1 MILSIIAI
9 LSAMVWLAIET
20 KGLTVNLA
28 YVKPAPVQCIEQHKH
43 SPILEPCRIVNA
55 PYPKPEPIKL
65 ISQYCGFTELQRK
78 IIKEKWRVDADNPYH
93 YNTYAWQISAS
104 YQQMNIGGHS
114 ISLLATSS
122 KLYDTIAEFQRIVDG
137 KDRKPVLKFAPINNF
152 NPLCGKE
159 WYNEHYQDVM
169 PEQFIELKVND
180 KSISFDGDFKT
191 GKIKEFIKAN
201 K

>member
-1 MILSIIAI
+1 MLLSLILIIAA
-9 LSAMVWLAIET
+9 LYWLMRET
-20 KGLTVNLA
+20 HYLTIRLA
-28 YVKPAPVQCIEQHKH
+28 YGSIPVQCIEQHKH
-43 SPILEPCRIVNA
+43 SPQIEPCRIINA

-65 ISQYCGFTELQRK
+65 LAEFCELTDTQ
-78 IIKEKWRVDADNPYH
+78 IKLKRIMNADLNALMYGLPYK
-93 YNTYAWQISAS
+93 TPS
-104 YQQMNIGGHS
+104 YQQVIIGGHTLT
-114 ISLLATSS
+114 LLAISP
-122 KLYDTIAEFQRIVDG
+122 KLYDTIAEFQKIVDG
-137 KDRKPVLKFAPINNF
+137 KDRKPALKFAPINNF